1 MNNCSAKQS
10 AFIRR
15 EVLVELVW
23 VLERSYR
30 YTQNEITAAVMALIP
45 AAELH
50 VETAQDVAE
59 ILPLY

>member
-1 MNNCSAKQS
+1 MNNYGARQS
-10 AFIRR
+10 AFIYL

-30 YTQNEITAAVMALIP
+30 YSRNVITAAVMGLIP

-50 VETAQDVAE
+50 VKTAQDFAK
-59 ILPLY
+59 ILPL

>member
-1 MNNCSAKQS
+1 M
-10 AFIRR
+10 
-15 EVLVELVW
+15 ELVW
-23 VLERSYR
+23 VHERSYR
-30 YTQNEITAAVMALIP
+30 YSRNEITAAVMGLIP